1 MPTNHPVQLLFV
13 SLSVLS
19 TLLQIIS
26 GKPPDYAL
34 INQSE
39 TQHAPVV
46 KLLDHEKRSFIN
58 KFTRQTHFKL
68 LRRSLSDRAEVAGPL
83 HTSEDIVKMGG
94 QDYTLIDQGKNEKS
108 PVVKLLD
115 HGKRTF
121 INTFTRQTHFK
132 LLRRSLSDR
141 AEVAGPLHTS
151 EDIVKLGGQDYT
163 LIDQSKNEKSPVVKL
178 LDHGK
183 RTFINTF
190 TRQTHFKLSRRSLS
204 DRAEVAGPLHRSED
218 IVKMEGQD
226 YALIDQSKQE
236 KSPVVKLLD
245 REKRSFI
252 NTFTRQTHF
261 RLLRRGLSDGAG
273 VEGSLIDQSRQENVS
288 VVQFLDQEKRSL
300 VSTFPGQQH
309 SRLLRRNLGDMS
321 KLLGVSSNAKDGG
334 KRADKATKS
343 KMLSSSGATEKQA
356 VASRTRLASRSQT
369 KVPTYVH
376 DKGAN

>member
-1 MPTNHPVQLLFV
+1 MPTNYPVQLLFV

-26 GKPPDYAL
+26 RKPPEYAL

-46 KLLDHEKRSFIN
+46 KLLDYEKRSFIN
-58 KFTRQTHFKL
+58 NFTRQTHFKL

-94 QDYTLIDQGKNEKS
+94 QDYTLIDQSKNEKS

-141 AEVAGPLHTS
+141 V
-151 EDIVKLGGQDYT
+151 
-163 LIDQSKNEKSPVVKL
+163 
-178 LDHGK
+178 
-183 RTFINTF
+183 
-190 TRQTHFKLSRRSLS
+190 
-204 DRAEVAGPLHRSED
+204 EVAGPLHRSED

-261 RLLRRGLSDGAG
+261 RLLSRGLSDRAG

-288 VVQFLDQEKRSL
+288 AVQFLDQEKRSL
-300 VSTFPGQQH
+300 VSTLPRQQH

-334 KRADKATKS
+334 KRARQGHKIENAEQQWRHRETGCSVEDETCVEITNE
-343 KMLSSSGATEKQA
+343 GTYIR
-356 VASRTRLASRSQT
+356 SR
-369 KVPTYVH
+369 
-376 DKGAN
+376 